1 MGMCAADGVL
11 LQSIQDKLRKL
22 YAESCTCNGTS
33 LTSATQL
40 LLLQACSPPPQVT
53 RLRSELASP
62 ELAEAVGGGIPP
74 LHTPTRQLLFWDFCE
89 ALVRI
94 AHLKFRHLPSM
105 QQRLHQLLH
114 TLILPHA
121 IKVSL
126 WYCFAWNAEAARA
139 CRVTTRYPACTAP
152 KRPRAC

>member
-1 MGMCAADGVL
+1 MECGFINSRAYKTNLEDLVQAAGQL
-11 LQSIQDKLRKL
+11 
-22 YAESCTCNGTS
+22 CTCNDTS

-40 LLLQACSPPPQVT
+40 LLLQACSPPQQVT

-62 ELAEAVGGGIPP
+62 QLAEAVGGGVPP
-74 LHTPTRQLLFWDFCE
+74 LHTPIRQLLFWDFCE

-94 AHLKFRHLPSM
+94 AHLKFRHLPSL

-114 TLILPHA
+114 ALILPHA

-126 WYCFAWNAEAARA
+126 S
-139 CRVTTRYPACTAP
+139 TTCLEGRGCT
-152 KRPRAC
+152 CL

>member
-1 MGMCAADGVL
+1 MQATG
-11 LQSIQDKLRKL
+11 Q
-22 YAESCTCNGTS
+22 SCTCNATS
-33 LTSATQL
+33 LITATQL
-40 LLLQACSPPPQVT
+40 LLLQACSPPPQVK

-62 ELAEAVGGGIPP
+62 ELAVAVGGGVPP
-74 LHTPTRQLLFWDFCE
+74 LHTPMRQLLFWDFCE

-121 IKVSL
+121 IKVSI
-126 WYCFAWNAEAARA
+126 WYYLLGMQRLH
-139 CRVTTRYPACTAP
+139 VPVG
-152 KRPRAC
+152 